1 MSQGGAMKIYKEQG
15 LNQFVIKR
23 KFFRSRL
30 EQECLRKAYEI
41 ILPSKH
47 TLRTCLG
54 SKRIFVE
61 KLYPK
66 IGGFY

>member
-1 MSQGGAMKIYKEQG
+1 MSQGGAMKTYKEQG

-23 KFFRSRL
+23 KFLRSRL

-41 ILPSKH
+41 ILPLKQ

-54 SKRIFVE
+54 NKEMFVE
-61 KLYPK
+61 KLYSK

>member
-1 MSQGGAMKIYKEQG
+1 MKTHKEQG

-23 KFFRSRL
+23 KFLRSRL
-30 EQECLRKAYEI
+30 EQEYLREAYEI

-47 TLRTCLG
+47 TIRTCLG
-54 SKRIFVE
+54 SKKIFVE
-61 KLYPK
+61 KQYPK